1 VLPLSVDQSK
11 KHLSRWLNFITY
23 GQPRRNCSS
32 ALHLSVVCI
41 LTRNCTEGSG
51 VCLDRMRDFFVD
63 HENVALHMVS
73 KQTLTSA
80 GNDFEFPMG
89 SKSNK
94 TCQGP

>member
-1 VLPLSVDQSK
+1 MVNSEDIIVNTSAKCGYILFSVFQ
-11 KHLSRWLNFITY
+11 
-23 GQPRRNCSS
+23 
-32 ALHLSVVCI
+32 
-41 LTRNCTEGSG
+41 
-51 VCLDRMRDFFVD
+51 VD